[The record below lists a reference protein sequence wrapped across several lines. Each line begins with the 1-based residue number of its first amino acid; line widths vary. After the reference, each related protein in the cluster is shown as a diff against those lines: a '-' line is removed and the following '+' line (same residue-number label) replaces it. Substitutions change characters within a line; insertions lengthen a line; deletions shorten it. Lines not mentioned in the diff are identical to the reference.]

1 MRRLVTVGERW
12 VSLLKPRHRQP
23 EALHIFAV
31 VPGKAGLV
39 PLRQAHVPHRTRHVL
54 PNCMPAR
61 PQSAHLEVRHA
72 VLEAVDDGLA
82 LPRNALAL
90 QVLGLGLGLGGLDHG
105 HLRGEG
111 PGGADTALWALTRT
125 EQRRACSQALTLR
138 LALPVSMNAVV
149 VLPRCPTFAA
159 SAFSTAATRMRLAA
173 LISFMA
179 SLTLVAG
186 SMSVTSTWM
195 MEWP

>member
-1 MRRLVTVGERW
+1 
-12 VSLLKPRHRQP
+12 
-23 EALHIFAV
+23 
-31 VPGKAGLV
+31 
-39 PLRQAHVPHRTRHVL
+39 
-54 PNCMPAR
+54 
-61 PQSAHLEVRHA
+61 
-72 VLEAVDDGLA
+72 
-82 LPRNALAL
+82 
-90 QVLGLGLGLGGLDHG
+90 
-105 HLRGEG
+105 
-111 PGGADTALWALTRT
+111 
-125 EQRRACSQALTLR
+125 
-138 LALPVSMNAVV
+138 MNAVV